1 MSGKRHWSDLMNDA
15 KAVIEAFCA
24 GLGIKSGADTEG
36 LYSFSV
42 DAGEF
47 AIHDLSE
54 EGLLLLT
61 ADLGHVPSGNTAG
74 LFRLMLEAQHNF
86 RETAGAVFSIDG
98 ERDCFT
104 LSRAIPCAALDGDV
118 LFREVE
124 RFVNLLEVWT
134 HVIRSY
140 EGHKDS
146 AEPPMDLYGIKV

>member
-1 MSGKRHWSDLMNDA
+1 MIDA
-15 KAVIEAFCA
+15 KAIIEAFCDR
-24 GLGIKSGADTEG
+24 LGIKSGADTEG
-36 LYSFSV
+36 LYSFSA

-47 AIHDLSE
+47 AIHNLSE

-61 ADLGHVPSGNTAG
+61 ADLGQVPPGNAAG

-104 LSRAIPCAALDGDV
+104 LSRAIPGAALDEEV

-124 RFVNLLEVWT
+124 RFVNQLEVWT

>member
-1 MSGKRHWSDLMNDA
+1 MNDA

-61 ADLGHVPSGNTAG
+61 ADLGHVPPGNAAG

-86 RETAGAVFSIDG
+86 RETAGAVFSIDA
-98 ERDCFT
+98 ERDCFM
-104 LSRAIPCAALDGDV
+104 LSRTIPCATLDENV

-124 RFVNLLEVWT
+124 RFANLLEVWT
-134 HVIRSY
+134 RVIRSY
-140 EGHKDS
+140 EGYKDS
-146 AEPPMDLYGIKV
+146 TEPPMDLYGIKV

>member
-1 MSGKRHWSDLMNDA
+1 MNDA
-15 KAVIEAFCA
+15 KAVIEAFCV

-36 LYSFSV
+36 LYSFAV

-47 AIHDLSE
+47 AIHNLSE

-61 ADLGHVPSGNTAG
+61 ADLGHVPLGNAAG

-104 LSRAIPCAALDGDV
+104 LSRAIPCATLDGDV
-118 LFREVE
+118 LFHEVE

>member
-1 MSGKRHWSDLMNDA
+1 MNDA

-61 ADLGHVPSGNTAG
+61 ADLGHVPSGNAAG

-140 EGHKDS
+140 EEGHKDS

>member
-1 MSGKRHWSDLMNDA
+1 MNDA

-24 GLGIKSGADTEG
+24 SLGIKSGADTEG

-47 AIHDLSE
+47 AIHNLSE

-61 ADLGHVPSGNTAG
+61 ADLGQVPPGNAAG

-86 RETAGAVFSIDG
+86 RETAGATFAIDG
-98 ERDCFT
+98 ERDCLT
-104 LSRAIPCAALDGDV
+104 LSRVVPYATLDEDV

-124 RFVNLLEVWT
+124 RFVNLFEVWM
-134 HVIRSY
+134 HIIRNY
-140 EGHKDS
+140 EGRKESD
-146 AEPPMDLYGIKV
+146 EPPMDLYGIKV

>member
-1 MSGKRHWSDLMNDA
+1 MNDA
-15 KAVIEAFCA
+15 KAVIESFCA

-54 EGLLLLT
+54 EGLLLLM
-61 ADLGHVPSGNTAG
+61 ADLGHVPPGNAAG
-74 LFRLMLEAQHNF
+74 FFRLMLEAQHNF

-104 LSRAIPCAALDGDV
+104 LSRAIPCATVDENV